1 MLYYILPPI
10 IIIASIS
17 LLIWFLFRKATL
29 IPQDAISVPQQEN
42 FYSSKIKSFFSA
54 IGHFFLGFAEALIRR
69 AKLMSLKFHNTSNDW
84 AQTLRKKREKSKTER
99 EDRLNSLNALKN
111 GESLKEQQSNVFQ
124 QEEHNAEAFVYQ
136 RRMRRAQPMVSD
148 SVTLPER
155 RMQKDTT
162 KEKLEDVLIKR
173 IAMNPRD
180 IEAYE
185 RLGDYYMQQENAKDA
200 LECYRQVLKLSPVH
214 SKAKMKIRRLE
225 SMLSRK

>member
-1 MLYYILPPI
+1 MLYYIIPPI

-17 LLIWFLFRKATL
+17 VLIWFLFRKATL
-29 IPQDAISVPQQEN
+29 IPQDAVLIPQQEN
-42 FYSSKIKSFFSA
+42 FYSAKIKGFFGA
-54 IGHFFLGFAEALIRR
+54 IGHFFLGFAEAIIRR
-69 AKLMSLKFHNTSNDW
+69 AKLTSLKFHNTSNEW
-84 AQTLRKKREKSKTER
+84 AQTIRKKRERAKIEK
-99 EDRLNSLNALKN
+99 EDRLNALSALKDVGN
-111 GESLKEQQSNVFQ
+111 VDERQDVHQGEESDVVT
-124 QEEHNAEAFVYQ
+124 FVRQ

-148 SVTLPER
+148 SVTMPE
-155 RMQKDTT
+155 KHGEKENA

-200 LECYRQVLKLSPVH
+200 LECYRQVLKLSPAH

-225 SMLSRK
+225 GLLSRK